1 MFLHA
6 FESNTAKALLSER
19 AANGPFKSLDDFI
32 ERVPVGMEQLAILI
46 KIDAFRFTGVNKRE
60 LLWEA
65 HMKLGKTVVAEPMPS
80 LFKAEKVNYQ
90 TPELSTTVLED
101 AFDQMELLG
110 FPLCSPFFLLLNPG
124 GNTLRARQL
133 MAYISKTITIEGYLV
148 TTKRTNTTGGKGMF
162 FGNFLDRD
170 GDFIDTVHFP
180 PVAKRYPFRGKGIYR
195 ITGVVMEEF
204 GCVSVEVSRMERLP
218 IIADPRYADS
228 KKGLR
233 I

>member
-1 MFLHA
+1 
-6 FESNTAKALLSER
+6 
-19 AANGPFKSLDDFI
+19 
-32 ERVPVGMEQLAILI
+32 
-46 KIDAFRFTGVNKRE
+46 
-60 LLWEA
+60 
-65 HMKLGKTVVAEPMPS
+65 
-80 LFKAEKVNYQ
+80 
-90 TPELSTTVLED
+90 
-101 AFDQMELLG
+101 
-110 FPLCSPFFLLLNPG
+110 
-124 GNTLRARQL
+124 
-133 MAYISKTITIEGYLV
+133 
-148 TTKRTNTTGGKGMF
+148 MF